1 MNARS
6 ALVLVLIVRGKT
18 NLFLHVNAME
28 TSTCIYIRPE
38 DRKKFSNST
47 PNPTPLYSTIYSPI
61 KEVSI
66 VSDKYIWFD
75 LNNVVD
81 EFS

>member
-6 ALVLVLIVRGKT
+6 ALVLILIVRGKT
-18 NLFLHVNAME
+18 NLFLHVDAME

-38 DRKKFSNST
+38 DRKNFSNST
-47 PNPTPLYSTIYSPI
+47 PLFSTIYSPI